1 MENFELFNNWL
12 IDKVKDTDYL
22 FWTDNITISQNKNTI
37 KYEYN
42 QAEQTR
48 TRNACV
54 IYWNCWVISDLTWY
68 KFSESELLEIVD
80 LAEKSYGWSESW
92 WMAFARWTD
101 CVRNWWNTKFPDK
114 QLITFRLDIWSE
126 YFYEALDKWHS
137 LTVWYKTSKD
147 YLIDSQDNWEI
158 QWEDFKKWWWHL
170 VRCYKKWNNIRII
183 DNYSWKKIFNDYI
196 NNNLEVLQKNWVFFI
211 SAYLYLLKDETMK
224 EEIKNNIDLE
234 NAKKFFDRGYTNWL
248 NPKAPI
254 TREEMFA
261 LLEVILTKNNLQ

>member
-12 IDKVKDTDYL
+12 IDEVKDTDYL

-54 IYWNCWVISDLTWY
+54 LYWNCGVISDLTWY
-68 KFSESELLEIVD
+68 KFSKEELLEIVD

-137 LTVWYKTSKD
+137 LTVWYKTSRD

-211 SAYLYLLKDETMK
+211 SAYLYLLKDETMA

-234 NAKKFFDRGYTNWL
+234 WAKIMFEKWFWNWL
-248 NPKAPI
+248 NA
-254 TREEMFA
+254 REPMSRQ
-261 LLEVILTKNNLQ
+261 EVMQVLYKILNKD